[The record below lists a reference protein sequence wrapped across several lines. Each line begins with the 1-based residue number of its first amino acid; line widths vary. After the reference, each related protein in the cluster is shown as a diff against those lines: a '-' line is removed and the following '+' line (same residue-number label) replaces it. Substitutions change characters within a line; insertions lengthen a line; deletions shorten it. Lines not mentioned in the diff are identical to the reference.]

1 MAFGCLMVALANL
14 VMAGAAWSA
23 PAGGKVSPLS
33 LIGYF
38 GLATI
43 GELLLAPVGLAL
55 ISKVAPAGMLSM
67 IMGVWFAA
75 TLPGDILAGWL
86 GGLWMT
92 IAKVDFFLLIAG
104 VATLAAAAIWSVSG
118 WVSSVLDAKTEM

>member
-14 VMAGAAWSA
+14 LMAGAAWIA
-23 PAGGKVSPLS
+23 PAGGKLSPLW

-38 GLATI
+38 ALATI
-43 GELLLAPVGLAL
+43 GELFLAPVGLAL

-86 GGLWMT
+86 GGFWMT
-92 IAKVDFFLLIAG
+92 IAKADFFL
-104 VATLAAAAIWSVSG
+104 
-118 WVSSVLDAKTEM
+118 